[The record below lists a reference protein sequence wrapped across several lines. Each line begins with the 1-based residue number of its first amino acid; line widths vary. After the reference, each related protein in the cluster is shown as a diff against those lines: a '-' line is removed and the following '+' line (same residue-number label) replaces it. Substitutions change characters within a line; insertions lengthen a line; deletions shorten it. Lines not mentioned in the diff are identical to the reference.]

1 MSKVKSPF
9 LDNRKNEILVALQKA
24 LPILSNL
31 VDLQKLYKSNN
42 FELLLSCKMLH
53 TIGFDTVRNGSSKV
67 WANNQPPDAPRGSNN
82 QQCFLAVLRLQRVLA
97 RGDRALTVAKQENL
111 GGVRDALIE
120 LLRED
125 LVDVLV
131 KILSMSM

>member
-1 MSKVKSPF
+1 MRYY
-9 LDNRKNEILVALQKA
+9 L
-24 LPILSNL
+24 
-31 VDLQKLYKSNN
+31 LY
-42 FELLLSCKMLH
+42 
-53 TIGFDTVRNGSSKV
+53 
-67 WANNQPPDAPRGSNN
+67 NQPPDAPRGSNN

-125 LVDVLV
+125 LVAH
-131 KILSMSM
+131 ILLLLLLLENAHGMKQEHQRATQHHDRREQTSDQTEKNKRHRRGSTSPTPHCLMESCSSLRSISS